1 MIAKRED
8 LREDLRYVLA
18 WLNSKMINDWYFI
31 KGSNSGH
38 RILYTQAYVSKV
50 PLLLIDWDNEEHVAA
65 HDEIVETVQRKLDGD
80 ESIHQTQIDAI
91 FRKIE
96 GKK

>member
-1 MIAKRED
+1 MIANRED

-65 HDEIVETVQRKLDGD
+65 HDDIVEEVQMKLNGD
-80 ESIHQTQIDAI
+80 TSFSQSNLESR
-91 FRKIE
+91 FRIIMNVT
-96 GKK
+96 